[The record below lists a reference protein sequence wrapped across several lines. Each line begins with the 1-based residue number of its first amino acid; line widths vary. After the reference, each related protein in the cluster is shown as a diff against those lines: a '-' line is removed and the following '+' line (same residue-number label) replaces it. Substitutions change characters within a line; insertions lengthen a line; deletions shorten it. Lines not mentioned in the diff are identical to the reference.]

1 MILSE
6 RKITRT
12 SPRLTDSILQR
23 LTTLHPKLI
32 DLGLHRTERLLSA
45 LGHPERL
52 LPPVIH
58 VAGTNGKGSTIAF
71 MHAIARAAGLTAH
84 VYTSPHLVRF
94 NERILLN
101 GIPIDDL
108 TLLST
113 LEECEIVNDG
123 APITFFEITT
133 AAAFLA
139 FSRRPADL
147 LLLETG
153 LGGRFD
159 STNVLKAPAVT
170 VITPVSL
177 DHMDFLGDTIAKIA
191 FQKSGI
197 LKPSVPCIVA
207 PQEPSALEVI
217 EARAKEIGTPLS
229 TFGVNWTSGPIAKGM
244 FYSDGDGEFHL
255 PKIGLAGTHQSH
267 NAGAAIAT
275 LRCWRSKLFNFSE
288 VSEGVSSSSWPGRLQ
303 RLTSGKFVEGLPD
316 GWELWLDG
324 GHNPAAGTV
333 LADTVGSWSRV
344 PLVLICAMQINKDL
358 EGFLRPLKEYAD
370 RLIAINLP
378 STTEGYQP
386 ATLAAVAKA
395 VGLESTTASSASDA
409 ILTAVNGPK
418 GRILVCGSLYLIGE
432 FLATT
437 FPAD

>member
-1 MILSE
+1 MTQ
-6 RKITRT
+6 R
-12 SPRLTDSILQR
+12 SPRLTDFILQR
-23 LTTLHPKLI
+23 LTSLHPKLI
-32 DLGLHRTERLLSA
+32 DLGLGRTERLLSA
-45 LGHPERL
+45 LGHPQRF

-101 GIPIDDL
+101 GIPIDDA
-108 TLLST
+108 TLLSI

-159 STNVLKAPAVT
+159 STNVLQAPAAT

-197 LKPSVPCIVA
+197 LKPGVPCIVA
-207 PQEPSALEVI
+207 PQEPEALEVI
-217 EARAKEIGTPLS
+217 EARAREINAPLS
-229 TFGVNWTSGPIAKGM
+229 IFGKNWTSGPVAKGM
-244 FYSDGDGEFHL
+244 FYHDGDSEFHL
-255 PKIGLAGTHQSH
+255 PNIGLVGAHQSH

-275 LRCWRSKLFNFSE
+275 MQCWRPGAFGFAE
-288 VSEGVSSSSWPGRLQ
+288 ISEGVSSSSWPGRLQ
-303 RLTSGKFVEGLPD
+303 RLSSGKFVEALPG

-324 GHNPAAGTV
+324 GHNPAAGAV
-333 LADTVGSWSRV
+333 LAEAVGSWSRV
-344 PLVLICAMQINKDL
+344 PLVLICAMQVNKDL
-358 EGFLRPLKEYAD
+358 EGFLRPLLKHAD
-370 RLIAINLP
+370 RLIAIDLP
-378 STTEGYQP
+378 NTIEAYKPTEI
-386 ATLAAVAKA
+386 TAVAETA
-395 VGLESTTASSASDA
+395 GLESRTARSAADA
-409 ILTAVNGPK
+409 VLTAVKGPR
-418 GRILVCGSLYLIGE
+418 GRILVCGSLYLAGQ

-437 FPAD
+437 SSTD

>member
-1 MILSE
+1 MTQ
-6 RKITRT
+6 R
-12 SPRLTDSILQR
+12 SPRLTDFILQR
-23 LTTLHPKLI
+23 LTSLHPKLI
-32 DLGLHRTERLLSA
+32 DLGLGRTERLLSA
-45 LGHPERL
+45 LGHPQRF

-101 GIPIDDL
+101 GIPIDDA
-108 TLLST
+108 TLLSI

-159 STNVLKAPAVT
+159 STNVLQAPAAT

-197 LKPSVPCIVA
+197 LKPGVPCLV
-207 PQEPSALEVI
+207 
-217 EARAKEIGTPLS
+217 
-229 TFGVNWTSGPIAKGM
+229 GP
-244 FYSDGDGEFHL
+244 H
-255 PKIGLAGTHQSH
+255 
-267 NAGAAIAT
+267 
-275 LRCWRSKLFNFSE
+275 
-288 VSEGVSSSSWPGRLQ
+288 
-303 RLTSGKFVEGLPD
+303 
-316 GWELWLDG
+316 
-324 GHNPAAGTV
+324 
-333 LADTVGSWSRV
+333 
-344 PLVLICAMQINKDL
+344 DL
-358 EGFLRPLKEYAD
+358 
-370 RLIAINLP
+370 
-378 STTEGYQP
+378 
-386 ATLAAVAKA
+386 
-395 VGLESTTASSASDA
+395 
-409 ILTAVNGPK
+409 
-418 GRILVCGSLYLIGE
+418 
-432 FLATT
+432 
-437 FPAD
+437 